1 MPPND
6 VFDETLE
13 KPLTVDDIDAAV
25 SRLPIEVD
33 PPAKIGFEQL
43 LKDRQALSDD
53 NTLLQNELMELK
65 ARLATKQEL
74 DALIKPYAG
83 KAYWFMCV
91 YCGTVALILMLAGF
105 KNVYGNSFSLGD
117 RVLEFLVGST
127 ATTVIGLVG
136 MVLTGIFVGARK

>member
-1 MPPND
+1 MLPD
-6 VFDETLE
+6 DTLDETIE

-25 SRLPIEVD
+25 SKLPIEID

-43 LKDRQALSDD
+43 LQDRQVLSDD
-53 NTLLQNELMELK
+53 NTQLQNELMELK
-65 ARLATKQEL
+65 SKLATKQEL

-91 YCGTVALILMLAGF
+91 YCGTVAMILVLAGF
-105 KNVYGNSFSLGD
+105 KTVLGNSFMLADS
-117 RVLEFLVGST
+117 VLEFLVGST